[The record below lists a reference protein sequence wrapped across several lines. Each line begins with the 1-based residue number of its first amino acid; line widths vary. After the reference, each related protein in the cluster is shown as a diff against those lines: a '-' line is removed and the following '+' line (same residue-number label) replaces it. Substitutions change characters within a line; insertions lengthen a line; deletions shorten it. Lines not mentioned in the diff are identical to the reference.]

1 MSKIDK
7 SKMLKL
13 DLLDDMLDI
22 SPAPTTPNSSGTT
35 EISLDQLK
43 PFPEHKFKLY
53 SGERLTDMVDSIK
66 EFGVLMP
73 IIVWHKENDYFI
85 LSGHNRAN
93 AAKLAGLTK
102 VPVIIKENLTYEE
115 AVLIVTETN
124 LRQRSFSDLSESEK
138 AYSLAQHYEAMKS
151 QGKRND
157 LLNEI
162 DSLVNCTSSEIQTR
176 SDNEHN
182 STLSEIQTRSRSDEK
197 LGQEYGLSRD
207 KVAKYIRISSLTPKL
222 LELLDNRRIGFGI
235 AYTLSFIT
243 DNTLQ
248 QEIYNS
254 VNYGFKLDMKKA
266 TQLREEFE
274 QGHLTKSMITLILS
288 GNLEKKETKAKAVKI
303 KPELTQKYFAD
314 RSVKE
319 IDEIIEKAL
328 ALYFGGIKV

>member
-35 EISLDQLK
+35 EMSLDQLK

-53 SGERLTDMVDSIK
+53 SGERLEDMVQSIK

-73 IIVWHKENDYFI
+73 IIVWHKDDDYFI

-93 AAKLAGLTK
+93 AAKLADLQT
-102 VPVIIKENLTYEE
+102 VPVIVKENLTQDE
-115 AVLIVTETN
+115 ATLIVTETN
-124 LRQRSFSDLSESEK
+124 LIQRSFSDLSESEK

-162 DSLVNCTSSEIQTR
+162 NLLVNGTSSQVETKLR
-176 SDNEHN
+176 A
-182 STLSEIQTRSRSDEK
+182 DEK
-197 LGQEYGLSRD
+197 LGQQYGLSR
-207 KVAKYIRISSLTPKL
+207 ANIARYIRISLLTPEL
-222 LELLDNRRIGFGI
+222 LELLDNGKIAFLS

-243 DNTLQ
+243 DNILQ

-254 VNYGFKLDMKKA
+254 ANYGFKLDMKKA
-266 TQLREEFE
+266 NQLRETFE
-274 QGHLTKSMITLILS
+274 QGRLTESMITLILS

-303 KPELTQKYFAD
+303 KPELTRKYFAD
-314 RSVKE
+314 KSQKE
-319 IDEIIEKAL
+319 IDNIIEKAL
-328 ALYFGGIKV
+328 ALYFGGQDEN

>member
-1 MSKIDK
+1 MKFDK

-13 DLLDDMLDI
+13 DLLDDILDT
-22 SPAPTTPNSSGTT
+22 SNPAPAGSGIT
-35 EISLDQLK
+35 EMALSQMQ
-43 PFPEHKFKLY
+43 PFPEHKFKQY
-53 SGERLTDMVDSIK
+53 SGERLNDMVESIK

-73 IIVWHKENDYFI
+73 IILWHKDDDYFI

-93 AAKLAGLTK
+93 AAKLAGLTE

-157 LLNEI
+157 LLREI
-162 DSLVNCTSSEIQTR
+162 DSILNSATSVQLEQKLENR
-176 SDNEHN
+176 S
-182 STLSEIQTRSRSDEK
+182 K
-197 LGQEYGLSRD
+197 LGSEYGLSATNVTR
-207 KVAKYIRISSLTPKL
+207 YIRISSLIPEL
-222 LELLDNRRIGFGI
+222 LELLDNGKIAFLS

-266 TQLREEFE
+266 NQLRETFE
-274 QGHLTKSMITLILS
+274 QGHLTESMITLILS
-288 GNLEKKETKAKAVKI
+288 GNLEKKETKTKAVKI

-314 RSVKE
+314 KSQKE
-319 IDEIIEKAL
+319 IDNIIEKAL
-328 ALYFGGIKV
+328 ALYFGGQDEN